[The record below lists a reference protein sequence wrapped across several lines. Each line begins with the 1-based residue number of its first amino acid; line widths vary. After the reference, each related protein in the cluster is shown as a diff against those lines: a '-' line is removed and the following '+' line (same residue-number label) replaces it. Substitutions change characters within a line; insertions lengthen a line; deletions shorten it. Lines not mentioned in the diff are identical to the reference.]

1 MKNVRGI
8 ENSVQCG
15 SLMVEASHL
24 DQSFCRVMVHL
35 GQVRFLN
42 INLFMSC
49 HGQVKNVSIQSENN
63 WQFLLI

>member
-24 DQSFCRVMVHL
+24 DQSFCRVMVDL
-35 GQVRFLN
+35 GQVSEHKL
-42 INLFMSC
+42 IHVMSWS
-49 HGQVKNVSIQSENN
+49 GQECFNSE
-63 WQFLLI
+63 